1 MYVSGTLKK
10 KTSEF
15 YKPTITLFDEEG
27 IAIKIGSFNYDGE
40 LLMTPWEK
48 SSEIKLIKRQEE
60 HIQKGIDKTRF
71 LTNMKYPKLK
81 SEINRML
88 KIIKETDRKY
98 SFALFEAFY
107 ELILA
112 SESKQDCL
120 IRIKDFKI
128 FLNWLENQE
137 INQIE
142 LELLIKLFLERK
154 NYDKESLQ
162 RKKEETFHIKEE
174 ELLSES
180 LNEIIT
186 FGEFLSPNR
195 VPKIA
200 SSLNDIESSKL
211 VLPIYFAISSDLDA
225 LKFLKMCRIPDLDEE
240 QVKRNAT
247 RMRIPKNIQNL
258 IR

>member
-10 KTSEF
+10 KTIEF
-15 YKPTITLFDEEG
+15 YKPTITYFDKEG
-27 IAIKIGSFNYDGE
+27 IAIKDGSFNYDGE
-40 LLMTPWEK
+40 LLMPPWEK
-48 SSEIKLIKRQEE
+48 SIEIKLIKRQEE

-71 LTNMKYPKLK
+71 LTNMKYPKLI
-81 SEINRML
+81 SEINRIL

-98 SFALFEAFY
+98 SFALFETFY
-107 ELILA
+107 KIILA

-120 IRIKDFKI
+120 IRIKGFEI
-128 FLNWLENQE
+128 FLNWLEKEE

-162 RKKEETFHIKEE
+162 RQKEETFHIKEDE
-174 ELLSES
+174 ILSES
-180 LNEIIT
+180 IHEIIT
-186 FGEFLSPNR
+186 FGEFLSPSR

-200 SSLNDIESSKL
+200 NSLNDIELSKL
-211 VLPIYFAISSDLDA
+211 VLPIYFAISKEKDA
-225 LKFLKMCRIPDLDEE
+225 NDFLKMCRIAELDQE

-247 RMRIPKNIQNL
+247 RMRIPSNIQNL